1 MDSVNFWGIFGAL
14 AAGLGVVSG
23 AVGAGMV
30 GPKWSGL
37 LSNVWF
43 DVAIAC
49 WVVGLLALVRMA
61 WLRTAHLHAEG
72 HRCPDPEA
80 HIRPGPMEDVVR
92 RDGNTVSALPL
103 EVPFASPRAL
113 AAAGAM
119 IPTPEPRVM
128 CALSSAQLMRLYSQG
143 ATDVQGNNLV
153 AQYKTQWREV
163 SATVE
168 QVIPQNEHVFSVSG
182 KDSDQASVTFFFKPK
197 TWASKLHGLMPG
209 DPVRVAGQVD
219 TVRPFQVVFTSC
231 ELVGALQGGGMPAS
245 DSEVPARK
253 SSAWSS
259 GGGPQMAS
267 IASAPLVMT
276 GRICW
281 R

>member
-14 AAGLGVVSG
+14 AAALGVVPG
-23 AVGAGMV
+23 AVGAAMV

-43 DVAIAC
+43 DIAIAC
-49 WVVGLLALVRMA
+49 WAVGLLALVRMA

-80 HIRPGPMEDVVR
+80 HIRPEPIEDVVQ

-103 EVPFASPRAL
+103 QVPSASPRTP
-113 AAAGAM
+113 AAADVK

-128 CALSSAQLMRLYSQG
+128 CALSPAQLMRLYSRG
-143 ATDVQGNNLV
+143 ATDVQGDSLV

-168 QVIPQNEHVFSVSG
+168 QVIPQNEHVFSVSA
-182 KDSDQASVTFFFKPK
+182 KDSDQASVTFFFKPE
-197 TWASKLHGLMPG
+197 TWASQLQGLMPG
-209 DPVRVAGQVD
+209 DPVRVAGQVRA
-219 TVRPFQVVFTSC
+219 VGHSQVIFDSC
-231 ELVGALQGGGMPAS
+231 ELVGALQGDEMPT
-245 DSEVPARK
+245 P
-253 SSAWSS
+253 
-259 GGGPQMAS
+259 GPGVLS
-267 IASAPLVMT
+267 
-276 GRICW
+276 R
-281 R
+281 